1 MIYLNLLFTIV
12 FTEMALILSLMFET
26 PLRKLVI
33 LGMDKLKQGKGP
45 LIAKTVAATMLVVF
59 SSIVY
64 GAMEIEKRS
73 REGGA
78 VNSTDEVLMAN
89 LMLEA
94 SLMGF
99 SLFLAMMTDRLHY
112 YIKELYSTRED
123 LENAIRLNKDH
134 EEDRKSRAMEEP
146 KRSKI
151 IY

>member
-1 MIYLNLLFTIV
+1 
-12 FTEMALILSLMFET
+12 MALILSLMFRT

-33 LGMDKLKQGKGP
+33 LGIDKLKQGKGP
-45 LIAKTVAATMLVVF
+45 LIAKTVAVTMLVVF

-64 GAMEIEKRS
+64 GAMEIGS

-89 LMLEA
+89 LMLES

-112 YIKELYSTRED
+112 YIKELYSTRKE
-123 LENAIRLNKDH
+123 LENAIQLINKDR
-134 EEDRKSRAMEEP
+134 EEDRKISEAMEETKETKDYP
-146 KRSKI
+146 LKLKTKDRS
-151 IY
+151 Y